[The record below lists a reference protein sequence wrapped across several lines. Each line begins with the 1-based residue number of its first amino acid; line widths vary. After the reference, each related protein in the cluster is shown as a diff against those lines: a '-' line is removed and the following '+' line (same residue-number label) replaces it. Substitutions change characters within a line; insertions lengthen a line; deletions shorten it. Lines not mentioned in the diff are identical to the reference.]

1 MSANFSINPLPIKG
15 KSVEIDE
22 MIISCPNNNW
32 SSLFRG
38 LDERLILFPRLIFL
52 GVLFANVRFWNPAFT
67 KDSKLLKQPHQ
78 LQL

>member
-1 MSANFSINPLPIKG
+1 
-15 KSVEIDE
+15 

-38 LDERLILFPRLIFL
+38 LEERLILFPRLIFL

-67 KDSKLLKQPHQ
+67 KAFKTPEATSPAPIVIMF
-78 LQL
+78 

>member
-1 MSANFSINPLPIKG
+1 
-15 KSVEIDE
+15 

-38 LDERLILFPRLIFL
+38 LEERLILSPRLIFL

-67 KDSKLLKQPHQ
+67 KEFKTPEATSPAPIVIMF
-78 LQL
+78 